1 MTGNWP
7 PWQQPSHSNEIEHRL
22 TKVEHE
28 IESASEIN
36 DERHEALKEN
46 DDELLSRMKRKH
58 EQVSKRLSL
67 HEKAILMLAT
77 ALQVL
82 AQEKYPAI
90 AKAIRGIL
98 FP

>member
-1 MTGNWP
+1 MTGNWRWP
-7 PWQQPSHSNEIEHRL
+7 QQSHSNEIEHRL

-28 IESASEIN
+28 QESASEIN
-36 DERHEALKEN
+36 EQRHEGLIEKH
-46 DDELLSRMKRKH
+46 DELLARMKRKH

-67 HEKAILMLAT
+67 HEKAILALAT

-82 AQEKYPAI
+82 AQDKYPAI

>member
-1 MTGNWP
+1 MTGNWR
-7 PWQQPSHSNEIEHRL
+7 WQQQSHSNEIEHRL

-36 DERHEALKEN
+36 DERHESLEHK
-46 DDELLSRMKRKH
+46 DEEIIQRMRRKH
-58 EQVSKRLSL
+58 AQVQKRLSL